1 VVLIITINQHNHI
14 KQDTQK
20 YILLDVLILVVV
32 FVHKLSGLVLGS
44 FYYFVWQ
51 QSAGAYHRVEPQKGA
66 SLG

>member
-1 VVLIITINQHNHI
+1 MTIDQHNHI

-20 YILLDVLILVVV
+20 YILLGVLMLGVV

-44 FYYFVWQ
+44 FYYFACQ
-51 QSAGAYHRVEPQKGA
+51 QSEGAYHRVEPQKGA